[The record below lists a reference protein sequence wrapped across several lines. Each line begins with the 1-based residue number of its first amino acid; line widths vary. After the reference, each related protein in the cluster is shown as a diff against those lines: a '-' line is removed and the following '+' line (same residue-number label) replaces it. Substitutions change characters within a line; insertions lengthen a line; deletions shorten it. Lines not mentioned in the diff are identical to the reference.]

1 VFTQVQQQRSTPSLF
16 IQDFEMK
23 ATTLIA
29 LSAAL
34 FASAGIATSASA
46 QEKTHAEV
54 RLELIQAEAQ
64 GLRFV
69 TDTSYPEVNPIFEQ
83 QVARLQLQN
92 GGTGASM
99 EGSSAAGK
107 PATATA
113 TAASTAPA
121 ASCVGPAG
129 FCSPYF
135 GS

>member
-16 IQDFEMK
+16 IQEFEMK

-46 QEKTHAEV
+46 QEKTSAEV
-54 RLELIQAEAQ
+54 RQELIQAEAQ

-113 TAASTAPA
+113 ASTAPA